1 MHINIILGINFFIKD
16 GGNMLILHLMIEY
29 VPNNTFSTVWIFESL
44 DLLSEKIDI
53 SSAQNLLDNLQYEI
67 YEKLFDT
74 LETINNPRWSN

>member
-44 DLLSEKIDI
+44 NLLSEKSGI
-53 SSAQNLLDNLQYEI
+53 SSAQNLLHNLQYEI